1 MSIERPTS
9 KRPGGPIALN
19 SRMLRIIALM
29 VHGHPHD
36 PSRTPY
42 GLYDA
47 AHAVGYRRRAAR
59 ELAMSPLFVEA
70 YRRELD
76 GRGNAGVIPTLEE
89 VRREMELRQRKNVVR
104 PAAEEIAASAKPAP
118 LAPGYMI
125 RLDAPETEGEA

>member
-1 MSIERPTS
+1 MSIRRPTT
-9 KRPGGPIALN
+9 KRLGGPIALN
-19 SRMLRIIALM
+19 ARMLRMIALM

-36 PSRTPY
+36 PSHTEY

-70 YRRELD
+70 YRREFD

-89 VRREMELRQRKNVVR
+89 IRREMELLQRKDADR
-104 PAAEEIAASAKPAP
+104 PTAEEIAAAALPAP
-118 LAPGYMI
+118 LAPGWI
-125 RLDAPETEGEA
+125 IKLDQESDA

>member
-1 MSIERPTS
+1 MIE
-9 KRPGGPIALN
+9 
-19 SRMLRIIALM
+19 LM

-42 GLYDA
+42 GLYDS

-89 VRREMELRQRKNVVR
+89 VRREMELRQRKNADR
-104 PAAEEIAASAKPAP
+104 PTAEEIVAAAKPAP

-125 RLDAPETEGEA
+125 RLDAPETEA

>member
-1 MSIERPTS
+1 
-9 KRPGGPIALN
+9 
-19 SRMLRIIALM
+19 MLRMIALM

-36 PSRTPY
+36 PSHTEY

-70 YRRELD
+70 YRRELA

-89 VRREMELRQRKNVVR
+89 VHREMELRQRKNADR
-104 PAAEEIAASAKPAP
+104 PTAEEIAASAKPAP

-125 RLDAPETEGEA
+125 RLDAPEA